1 MSAETTMTTTMTTDP
16 RAHKLREILAVAAN
30 IRRKDDIDRI
40 DLSADIKSSLRLDAI
55 DITTASRGIAEEFG
69 VNIQIIDACGNDVL
83 ALLRMRLGPAEPMHG
98 LLLHLTDDQ
107 FIARYHP
114 EENEEGGYY
123 RQRDWTDADDLRAL
137 NEAVKENRVWT
148 AMDDDDGEFC
158 IVNGMHFVN
167 RLYYIITWK
176 PAENPDWVIQV
187 QDPDESPRV
196 LLEVDWDLT
205 NDGDDPNPDGVDV
218 VGPPKQVVVR
228 LWDVEKGM
236 EDAMADDSAVSDWLS
251 DTYGFCVNSFKV
263 VRVLAPEEVL

>member
-1 MSAETTMTTTMTTDP
+1 MSAETTMTTLDP

-40 DLSADIKSSLRLDAI
+40 NLSADIKRSLWLDAI
-55 DITTASRGIAEEFG
+55 DITTASRGIYKEFG
-69 VNIQIIDACGNDVL
+69 VDIQLIDACGNDVL
-83 ALLRMRLGPAEPMHG
+83 ALLRMRLGPAEPTHT

-107 FIARYHP
+107 FVARYHP

-123 RQRDWTDADDLRAL
+123 RQRDWTDADDLRVL

-158 IVNGMHFVN
+158 IANGMHFVN
-167 RLYYIITWK
+167 RLYYIITGK

-218 VGPPKQVVVR
+218 VDPPKQVVVR
-228 LWDVEKGM
+228 LWDVETGM
-236 EDAMADDSAVSDWLS
+236 EDAMADDSAVKEWLS
-251 DTYGFCVNSFKV
+251 AEYGRYVNSFKV
-263 VRVLAPEEVL
+263 VRVLAPEESSV